1 VLAPAIKEQTVTFSL
16 QLTEEQDQAR
26 KWAHDFAVGEM
37 REREVEGLP
46 AHRYYDEVEEFPWDT
61 VKKAYEVGLYGFDYY
76 SMSGQDPTGITNALI
91 TEELFWGCAGMGLAI
106 FGSGLALAGLASAG
120 TPEQFGEWA
129 PRIFG
134 TPEDVKV
141 GAYAVSE
148 PGAGSDVSKI
158 RTKAEKV
165 DGGWLLNGEKIWI
178 TNGGIAD
185 VHIVVATVEPGL
197 GHRGQASFIVTSD
210 AEGFS
215 QTKKTKKLGIRASH
229 TAELAFQDCFVPDE
243 QLLGGQDK
251 LDAKIERAKNPE
263 KAKASSGKSGALS
276 TFEATRP
283 LVGIQAVGVARAALD
298 ASIQYAME
306 RETFGVPI
314 IRHQGVS
321 FKLAE
326 MATEVDAARLLCWR
340 GINMG
345 ATQTPFKY
353 GEGSMAKYHAGKTA
367 VHVTDEAIQIF
378 GGFGYSREFDVE
390 KFHRD
395 SKIYE
400 IFEGT
405 KEIQKLVVG
414 RAIARHHGG
423 QAA

>member
-1 VLAPAIKEQTVTFSL
+1 VSFSL
-16 QLTEEQDQAR
+16 KLTEEQEQAR
-26 KWAHDFAVGEM
+26 AWAHDFARKEI
-37 REREVEGLP
+37 REAEVEGLP
-46 AHRYYDEVEEFPWDT
+46 AHRYYDEVEEFPWPI
-61 VKKAYEVGLYGFDYY
+61 VEKAAEIGLYGMDYY
-76 SMSGQDPTGITNALI
+76 SMAGQDATGLTSALI
-91 TEELFWGCAGMGLAI
+91 LEEIFWGCAGIGLAI
-106 FGSGLALAGLASAG
+106 FGSGLALAGLASTG
-120 TPEQFGEWA
+120 TGDQIGEWA

-134 TPEDVKV
+134 EPGDIKV

-158 RTKAEKV
+158 RTRATKV
-165 DGGWLLNGEKIWI
+165 EGGWLLNGEKIWI

-210 AEGFS
+210 AEGFE

-229 TAELAFQDCFVPDE
+229 TAELAFTDCFVPDE
-243 QLLGGQDK
+243 QLLGGQEK
-251 LDAKIERAKNPE
+251 LDGRIDSAKNPE
-263 KAKASSGKSGALS
+263 KKTKSGALS

-283 LVGIQAVGVARAALD
+283 IVGIQAVGVARAAYD
-298 ASIQYAME
+298 ASVQYAME

-314 IRHQGVS
+314 IRHQAIA
-321 FKLAE
+321 FKLAD
-326 MATEVDAARLLCWR
+326 MATEIDAARLLCWR

-345 ATQTPFKY
+345 TTWTPFVQ
-353 GEGSMAKYHAGKTA
+353 GEGSMAKLHAGRTA
-367 VHVTDEAIQIF
+367 VRVTDEAIQIH

-405 KEIQKLVVG
+405 KEIQQLVIS
-414 RAIARHHGG
+414 RAIARNAGG
-423 QAA
+423 RGA

>member
-1 VLAPAIKEQTVTFSL
+1 VSFDLK
-16 QLTEEQDQAR
+16 LTEEQLSAQ
-26 KWAHDFAVGEM
+26 KWAHDFARKEM
-37 REREVEGLP
+37 REATVDGVP
-46 AHRYYDEVEEFPWDT
+46 AHRHYDEVEEFPWPI
-61 VKKAYEVGLYGFDYY
+61 VQKAAEVGLYGLEYY
-76 SMSGQDPTGITNALI
+76 QMAGQDPTGLTQALI
-91 TEELFWGCAGMGLAI
+91 IEELFWGCAGIGLAI
-106 FGSGLALAGLASAG
+106 FGSGLALAGLASSG
-120 TPEQFGEWA
+120 TGDQIAEWA

-134 TPEDVKV
+134 TPDDIKV

-158 RTKAEKV
+158 RTKATKV
-165 DGGWLLNGEKIWI
+165 EGGWLLNGEKIWI

-185 VHIVVATVEPGL
+185 VHIVVATVDPTI

-210 AEGFS
+210 AEGF
-215 QTKKTKKLGIRASH
+215 QETKKTKKLGIRASH
-229 TAELAFQDCFVPDE
+229 TAELSFTDCFVPDE

-251 LDAKIERAKNPE
+251 LDAKIDAAHNPDPNR
-263 KAKASSGKSGALS
+263 KTSGALS

-283 LVGIQAVGVARAALD
+283 IVGIQAVGVARAAFD
-298 ASIQYAME
+298 ASVQYAME

-314 IRHQGVS
+314 IRHQAIA
-321 FKLAE
+321 FKLAD
-326 MATEVDAARLLCWR
+326 MATDIDAARLLCWR

-345 ATQTPFKY
+345 TTWTPFKH
-353 GEGSMAKYHAGKTA
+353 GEGSMAKLHAGRTA
-367 VHVTDEAIQIF
+367 VRVTDEAIQIH

-405 KEIQKLVVG
+405 KEIQQLVIG
-414 RAIARHHGG
+414 RAIARSHGG
-423 QAA
+423 TAA

>member
-1 VLAPAIKEQTVTFSL
+1 VSFDLT
-16 QLTEEQDQAR
+16 LTEEQEAAR
-26 KWAHDFAVGEM
+26 KWAHEFARKEM
-37 REREVEGLP
+37 REQVVDGVP
-46 AHRYYDEVEEFPWDT
+46 AHRHYDEVEEFPWPI
-61 VKKAYEVGLYGFDYY
+61 VEKAAEVGLYGLDYY
-76 SMSGQDPTGITNALI
+76 SMAGQDPTGLTQALI
-91 TEELFWGCAGMGLAI
+91 IEELFWGCAGIGLAI
-106 FGSGLALAGLASAG
+106 FGSGLALAGLASTG
-120 TPEQFGEWA
+120 TGDQIGEWA

-134 TPEDVKV
+134 TPDDVKV

-158 RTKAEKV
+158 RTKATKV

-185 VHIVVATVEPGL
+185 VHIVVATVDPTI

-210 AEGFS
+210 AEGFE

-229 TAELAFQDCFVPDE
+229 TAELAFTDCFVPDE

-251 LDAKIERAKNPE
+251 LDAKIEAAHNPDRPR
-263 KAKASSGKSGALS
+263 KPGGALS

-283 LVGIQAVGVARAALD
+283 IVGIQAVGVARAAFD
-298 ASIQYAME
+298 ASVRYAME

-314 IRHQGVS
+314 IRHQAIA
-321 FKLAE
+321 FKLAD
-326 MATEVDAARLLCWR
+326 MATDIDAARLLCWR

-345 ATQTPFKY
+345 TTQTPFKH
-353 GEGSMAKYHAGKTA
+353 GEGSMAKLHAGRTA
-367 VHVTDEAIQIF
+367 VRVTDEAIQIH

-395 SKIYE
+395 AKIYE

-405 KEIQKLVVG
+405 KEIQQLVIG
-414 RAIARHHGG
+414 RAIARSHGG
-423 QAA
+423 TAA

>member
-1 VLAPAIKEQTVTFSL
+1 VRSATKENTVTFSL
-16 QLTEEQDQAR
+16 ELTEEQEQAR
-26 KWAHDFAVGEM
+26 QWAHDFAVGEM
-37 REREVEGLP
+37 RERQVEGLP
-46 AHRYYDEVEEFPWDT
+46 AHRYYDEVEEFPWET
-61 VKKAYEVGLYGFDYY
+61 VKKAAEIGLYGFEYY
-76 SMSGQDPTGITNALI
+76 EMTGQDPTGLTTALVI
-91 TEELFWGCAGMGLAI
+91 EELFWGCAGIGLAI
-106 FGSGLALAGLASAG
+106 MGSGLALAGLAASG
-120 TPEQFGEWA
+120 TGDQLVEWA

-134 TPEDVKV
+134 TPDDIKV

-158 RTKAEKV
+158 RTRAKKV
-165 DGGWLLNGEKIWI
+165 EGGWLLNGEKIWI

-185 VHIVVATVEPGL
+185 VHIVIATVDPEL
-197 GHRGQASFIVTSD
+197 GHRGQAAFIVTSD

-229 TAELAFQDCFVPDE
+229 TAEIAFQDCFVPDE

-251 LDAKIERAKNPE
+251 LDSKMASARNPE
-263 KAKASSGKSGALS
+263 KKRSSKSGALS

-283 LVGIQAVGVARAALD
+283 IVGIQAVGIARAAFE
-298 ASIQYAME
+298 ASVKYAME

-314 IRHQGVS
+314 IRHQGIA

-326 MATEVDAARLLCWR
+326 MATEIDAARLLCWR

-345 ATQTPFKY
+345 STQTPFLQ

-367 VHVTDEAIQIF
+367 VHVTDEAIQVF

-395 SKIYE
+395 AKIYE

-405 KEIQKLVVG
+405 KEIQKLVIG
-414 RAIARHHGG
+414 RAIARQHGG
-423 QAA
+423 EAA